1 MFGSV
6 GDAGKAVLDD
16 KILVKSGN
24 VYIMNRSRKTVNNSQ
39 EFDMVPFR
47 REIYVVSK
55 KEEERSTIIHV
66 PIENYSTKTY

>member
-55 KEEERSTIIHV
+55 KEEERYTIIHV

>member
-55 KEEERSTIIHV
+55 KRRRREIYNNTCS
-66 PIENYSTKTY
+66 N

>member
-1 MFGSV
+1 VFGSV